1 MTGHS
6 LLMPDHRTPEE
17 LAQTKK
23 AERAE
28 RVSLIRRRV
37 IGVAATLA
45 AVFSGVVL
53 TRSLVEKPAGA
64 DATET
69 AMVTTPD
76 ESSQESGQL
85 DITERVVNLA
95 SGVAIEAVFGDGES
109 DDDDDDESPSLETSQ
124 S

>member
-1 MTGHS
+1 
-6 LLMPDHRTPEE
+6 MPDHRTPEE

>member
-1 MTGHS
+1 
-6 LLMPDHRTPEE
+6 
-17 LAQTKK
+17 
-23 AERAE
+23 
-28 RVSLIRRRV
+28 
-37 IGVAATLA
+37 
-45 AVFSGVVL
+45 
-53 TRSLVEKPAGA
+53 
-64 DATET
+64 
-69 AMVTTPD
+69 MVTTPD

>member
-1 MTGHS
+1 
-6 LLMPDHRTPEE
+6 MPDHRTPEE

-85 DITERVVNLA
+85 GITERVVNLA
-95 SGVAIEAVFGDGES
+95 SGVAIEAVFGDEESDES
-109 DDDDDDESPSLETSQ
+109 DDDDSSPSLESSQ

>member
-28 RVSLIRRRV
+28 RVRLIRRRV
-37 IGVAATLA
+37 IGAAATLA

>member
-1 MTGHS
+1 
-6 LLMPDHRTPEE
+6 MPDHRTPEE
-17 LAQTKK
+17 LAQTRK

-28 RVSLIRRRV
+28 RVRLIRRRV
-37 IGVAATLA
+37 IGAAATLT

-53 TRSLVEKPAGA
+53 TRSLVEEPSGA

-76 ESSQESGQL
+76 ASSQESAQL
-85 DITERVVNLA
+85 GITERVVQLA
-95 SGVAIEAVFGDGES
+95 SGVAIDAVFGDDES
-109 DDDDDDESPSLETSQ
+109 SDEDEDDDESPSLETSQ

>member
-1 MTGHS
+1 
-6 LLMPDHRTPEE
+6 MPDQRTPEE
-17 LAQTKK
+17 LAQTRK

-28 RVSLIRRRV
+28 RVRLIRRRV
-37 IGVAATLA
+37 IGAAATLT

-53 TRSLVEKPAGA
+53 TRSLVEEPSGA

-76 ESSQESGQL
+76 ASSQESAQL
-85 DITERVVNLA
+85 GITERVVQLA
-95 SGVAIEAVFGDGES
+95 SGVAIEAVFGDEES
-109 DDDDDDESPSLETSQ
+109 DDEDDDDDESPSLETSQ

>member
-1 MTGHS
+1 
-6 LLMPDHRTPEE
+6 MPDHRTPEE
-17 LAQTKK
+17 LAQTMK

-28 RVSLIRRRV
+28 RVRLIRRRV
-37 IGVAATLA
+37 IGAAATLA

-53 TRSLVEKPAGA
+53 TRSLVEEPSGA

-69 AMVTTPD
+69 AMVTTPA

-85 DITERVVNLA
+85 GITERVVNLA